1 MLHGFSIAV
10 DFEQGS
16 LIGIKHSNNC
26 WKAYIARCSCSCSGW
41 GACKCGRPNP
51 SLFVTLIRVCTK
63 ICINSHAYGFL
74 KVQLVRPFMYPIEWI
89 WSISLCFDGKYFL
102 QSYEWERNKLIKL
115 YVKFLEA
122 SWENINWMRWCVE
135 MVSSETFLKTSAEKK
150 KEQVSDES
158 SFMGDVKVPYFVTL
172 VFFFP
177 NRKNCATV
185 SFSFSLLIF
194 Y

>member
-1 MLHGFSIAV
+1 M
-10 DFEQGS
+10 
-16 LIGIKHSNNC
+16 
-26 WKAYIARCSCSCSGW
+26 
-41 GACKCGRPNP
+41 
-51 SLFVTLIRVCTK
+51 
-63 ICINSHAYGFL
+63 
-74 KVQLVRPFMYPIEWI
+74 
-89 WSISLCFDGKYFL
+89 
-102 QSYEWERNKLIKL
+102 
-115 YVKFLEA
+115 
-122 SWENINWMRWCVE
+122 E

-177 NRKNCATV
+177 NRKNCATF